1 MHLAEFKA
9 YVQSEREKT
18 MEAIRTFDREL
29 TRIIEDTCN
38 RSLEFF
44 KKRMRIDRERGKET
58 SEKKVPLVIGDE
70 TGKEMTYTE

>member
-70 TGKEMTYTE
+70 TGKEMPYTE

>member
-29 TRIIEDTCN
+29 TRIIEDACN

-70 TGKEMTYTE
+70 TGKEMPYTE